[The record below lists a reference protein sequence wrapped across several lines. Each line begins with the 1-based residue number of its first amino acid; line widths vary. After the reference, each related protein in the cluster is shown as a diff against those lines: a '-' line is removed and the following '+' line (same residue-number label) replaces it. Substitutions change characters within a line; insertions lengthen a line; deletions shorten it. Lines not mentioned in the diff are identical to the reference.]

1 MAQRVLDDE
10 HIDSRHA
17 PTALGAFYINASIEV
32 RRVYMEYAK
41 WKTITGMTID
51 NLRAALDKE
60 LPADAYKEIPG
71 QAYLTDINSGYMKKC
86 LNDVF
91 GICGLG
97 WGYKYSPEDLLF
109 QNATN
114 DGWTAVLLR
123 TGTFWFKMVADDYE
137 QHTITI
143 TASGGSENN
152 LPQYALKGAIT
163 NMISNAVSQIGF
175 QESVYMGKRSHNTT
189 GGNRSQDNV
198 EDPSEKQPAQAAA
211 NASALAQQASK
222 GTPANVKLV
231 PPSTA
236 SPPYLVPSGVG
247 IAAKHQGS
255 VLADMSDAA
264 LQFYAAGKFA
274 PMDDTGKELR
284 RKCLQEVK
292 TRTKTTA

>member
-1 MAQRVLDDE
+1 
-10 HIDSRHA
+10 
-17 PTALGAFYINASIEV
+17 
-32 RRVYMEYAK
+32 MEYAK

-86 LNDVF
+86 LNDIF

-97 WGYKYSPEDLLF
+97 WGYEYSPEDLLF

-123 TGTFWFKMVADDYE
+123 TGTFWFKMVADDHE

-163 NMISNAVSQIGF
+163 NMIGNAVSQIGF
-175 QESVYMGKRSHNTT
+175 QESVYMGKRSHNTI
-189 GGNRSQDNV
+189 GGNHNQN
-198 EDPSEKQPAQAAA
+198 SEEESRPEKILAQAAA
-211 NASALAQQASK
+211 STLPPAQQAST
-222 GTPANVKLV
+222 GTPAKAPEKRQAEAKPVSASSATIPYIV
-231 PPSTA
+231 PI
-236 SPPYLVPSGVG
+236 GVG
-247 IAAKHQGS
+247 IAAKHQGIALS
-255 VLADMSDAA
+255 TISNAA
-264 LQFYAAGKFA
+264 LQFYAAGKFSPVDA
-274 PMDDTGKELR
+274 AGKEFQQ
-284 RKCLQEVK
+284 KCLQEVNARAK
-292 TRTKTTA
+292 ATA